1 MGGGLGLGE
10 IGQVAAA
17 DLTGESPTNGEK
29 QNKRKKCKQ
38 NLIFT
43 YV

>member
-1 MGGGLGLGE
+1 MQGGRGWDEVGGGLGLGK

-29 QNKRKKCKQ
+29 RNKRKKM
-38 NLIFT
+38 
-43 YV
+43 